1 MVLEAELSD
10 RAGESWVVRH
20 RRLLATIGIALLTPY
35 RDGSFAIA
43 VIRRREPAARPGAA
57 PATAYPH
64 VDLLPRQCRCADA

>member
-20 RRLLATIGIALLTPY
+20 RRLLATIGIALLTLI
-35 RDGSFAIA
+35 GTSFAIA
-43 VIRRREPAARPGAA
+43 VIRRREPAARLGAA